1 MQTSAI
7 TPAKDKYKVV
17 IWKAYNASLC
27 RRGDIALWI
36 DTSVLREWRD
46 INLSKKVVGEKQYPD
61 SVILTCLTLCMQHH
75 FALRQTTGFVR
86 SLLKRLGYGEYAV
99 PDYTTLSRRQS
110 ELPVEVT
117 KRWQN
122 GEKIAIGIDSTGL
135 KVFGEGDGVAR
146 AMESP

>member
-1 MQTSAI
+1 M
-7 TPAKDKYKVV
+7 
-17 IWKAYNASLC
+17 
-27 RRGDIALWI
+27 
-36 DTSVLREWRD
+36 
-46 INLSKKVVGEKQYPD
+46 
-61 SVILTCLTLCMQHH
+61 
-75 FALRQTTGFVR
+75 R